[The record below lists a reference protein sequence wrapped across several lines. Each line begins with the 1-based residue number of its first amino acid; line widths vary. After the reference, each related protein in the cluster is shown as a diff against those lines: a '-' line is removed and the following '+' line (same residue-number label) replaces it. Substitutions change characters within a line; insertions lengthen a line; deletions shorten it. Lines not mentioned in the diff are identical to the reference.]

1 MSFNIA
7 IDGPAGAGK
16 STIARAA
23 ARSLGFLYVDTGAM
37 YRAIA
42 LHLLRNHVEVEQ
54 TDKIEELLAGMTI
67 RIAYSG
73 GEQQII
79 LNGENVTGQLR
90 KEEVGNMASR
100 SAANPKVREKL
111 LQLQRDIA
119 RDNDV
124 IMDGRDIGTF
134 VLPNAD
140 VKVYLTASVEERAN
154 RRYLELKEKGLDA
167 DMAKIEEDIRTRDF
181 QDMNRT
187 IAPLKQAEDAVVI
200 DSSRMSIPEVM
211 DRIVD
216 AFQESLKLKDRE
228 FHGSYT
234 GKKRRILSGRKT
246 GGRYGVFVD

>member
-42 LHLLRNHVEVEQ
+42 LHLLRNHVEAED
-54 TDKIEELLAGMTI
+54 TDKIEELLADMTI
-67 RIAYSG
+67 RIIYSG

-90 KEEVGNMASR
+90 KEEVGNMASK

-134 VLPNAD
+134 VLPKAD

-154 RRYLELKEKGLDA
+154 RRYLELKEKGQDA
-167 DMAKIEEDIRTRDF
+167 DIKKIEEDIRTRDF
-181 QDMNRT
+181 QDMNRS

-200 DSSRMSIPEVM
+200 DSSRLSIPEVM

-216 AFQESLKLKDRE
+216 AFQESLKLK
-228 FHGSYT
+228 G
-234 GKKRRILSGRKT
+234 
-246 GGRYGVFVD
+246 

>member
-42 LHLLRNHVEVEQ
+42 LYLLRNNADVNN
-54 TDKIEELLAGMTI
+54 DNELERFLDQITI
-67 RIAYSG
+67 RIAYSN

-79 LNGENVTGQLR
+79 LNNENVTGYLR
-90 KEEVGNMASR
+90 DEKVGNMASVS
-100 SAANPKVREKL
+100 SAKPKVRAKL

-119 RDNDV
+119 KENDV

-140 VKVYLTASVEERAN
+140 VKIYLTATVEERAK
-154 RRYLELKEKGLDA
+154 RRYAELVEKGRDA
-167 DMAKIEEDIRTRDF
+167 DLEKIAEDIRTRDY
-181 QDMNRT
+181 QDMNRE
-187 IAPLKQAEDAVVI
+187 IAPLKQAEDAVLI
-200 DSSRMSIPEVM
+200 DSSAMTIQEVM
-211 DRIVD
+211 DSIVN
-216 AFQESLKLKDRE
+216 AFQESLKLK
-228 FHGSYT
+228 G
-234 GKKRRILSGRKT
+234 
-246 GGRYGVFVD
+246 

>member
-154 RRYLELKEKGLDA
+154 RRYLELKEKGLEA

-216 AFQESLKLKDRE
+216 AFQESLKLK
-228 FHGSYT
+228 G
-234 GKKRRILSGRKT
+234 
-246 GGRYGVFVD
+246 

>member
-42 LHLLRNHVEVEQ
+42 LLLLRNHVEVEQ

-140 VKVYLTASVEERAN
+140 VKVYLTASVKERAN

-216 AFQESLKLKDRE
+216 AFQESLKLK
-228 FHGSYT
+228 G
-234 GKKRRILSGRKT
+234 
-246 GGRYGVFVD
+246 

>member
-42 LHLLRNHVEVEQ
+42 LHLLRNHVEAED
-54 TDKIEELLAGMTI
+54 TDKIEELLADMTI
-67 RIAYSG
+67 RIIYSG

-90 KEEVGNMASR
+90 KEEVGNMASK

-134 VLPNAD
+134 VLPKAD

-154 RRYLELKEKGLDA
+154 RRYLELKEKGQEA
-167 DMAKIEEDIRTRDF
+167 DIKKIEEDIRTRDF
-181 QDMNRT
+181 QDMNRS

-200 DSSRMSIPEVM
+200 DSSRLSIPEVM

-216 AFQESLKLKDRE
+216 AFQESLKLK
-228 FHGSYT
+228 G
-234 GKKRRILSGRKT
+234 
-246 GGRYGVFVD
+246 

>member
-42 LHLLRNHVEVEQ
+42 LYLLRNNADVNN
-54 TDKIEELLAGMTI
+54 DNELERFLDQITI
-67 RIAYSG
+67 RIAYSN

-79 LNGENVTGQLR
+79 LNNENVTGYLR
-90 KEEVGNMASR
+90 DEKVGNMASVS
-100 SAANPKVREKL
+100 SAKPKVRAKL

-119 RDNDV
+119 KENDV

-140 VKVYLTASVEERAN
+140 VKIYLTATVEERAK
-154 RRYLELKEKGLDA
+154 RRYAELVEKGQDA
-167 DMAKIEEDIRTRDF
+167 DLEKIAEDIRTRDY
-181 QDMNRT
+181 QDMNRE
-187 IAPLKQAEDAVVI
+187 IAPLKQADDAVLI
-200 DSSRMSIPEVM
+200 DSSAMTIQEVM
-211 DRIVD
+211 ECIVN
-216 AFQESLKLKDRE
+216 AFQESLKLK
-228 FHGSYT
+228 G
-234 GKKRRILSGRKT
+234 
-246 GGRYGVFVD
+246 

>member
-42 LHLLRNHVEVEQ
+42 LYLLRNDADVNN
-54 TDKIEELLAGMTI
+54 DNELERYLDQITI
-67 RIAYSG
+67 RIAYSN

-79 LNGENVTGQLR
+79 LNNENVTGYLR
-90 KEEVGNMASR
+90 DEKVGNMASVS
-100 SAANPKVREKL
+100 SAKPKVREKL

-119 RDNDV
+119 KENDV

-140 VKVYLTASVEERAN
+140 VKIYLTATVEERAK
-154 RRYLELKEKGLDA
+154 RRYAELIEKGQDA
-167 DMAKIEEDIRTRDF
+167 DLEKIAEDIRTRDY
-181 QDMNRT
+181 QDMNRE
-187 IAPLKQAEDAVVI
+187 IAPLKQADDAVLI
-200 DSSRMSIPEVM
+200 DSSAMTIQEVM
-211 DRIVD
+211 DSIVN
-216 AFQESLKLKDRE
+216 AFQESLKLK
-228 FHGSYT
+228 G
-234 GKKRRILSGRKT
+234 
-246 GGRYGVFVD
+246 

>member
-42 LHLLRNHVEVEQ
+42 LHLLRNHVEAED
-54 TDKIEELLAGMTI
+54 TDRLDALLADMTI

-79 LNGENVTGQLR
+79 LNGENVTSQLR
-90 KEEVGNMASR
+90 QEEVGNMASK
-100 SAANPKVREKL
+100 SSANPKVREKL

-154 RRYLELKEKGLDA
+154 RRCLELKEKGIDA
-167 DMAKIEEDIRTRDF
+167 DIEKIEQDIRTRDF
-181 QDMNRT
+181 QDMNRSM
-187 IAPLKQAEDAVVI
+187 APLKQAEDAVVI

-216 AFQESLKLKDRE
+216 AFQESLKLK
-228 FHGSYT
+228 G
-234 GKKRRILSGRKT
+234 
-246 GGRYGVFVD
+246 

>member
-42 LHLLRNHVEVEQ
+42 LHLLRNHVEADQ
-54 TDKIEELLAGMTI
+54 TERIKELLADMTI
-67 RIAYSG
+67 RISYSG

-79 LNGENVTGQLR
+79 LNDENVTSQLR
-90 KEEVGNMASR
+90 QEEVGNMASK
-100 SAANPKVREKL
+100 SSANPKVREKL

-134 VLPNAD
+134 VLQNAD
-140 VKVYLTASVEERAN
+140 VKVYLTASVEERAK
-154 RRYLELKEKGLDA
+154 RRYLELEEKGMDA
-167 DMAKIEEDIRTRDF
+167 DMSKIEQDIRTRDF
-181 QDMNRT
+181 QDMNRS

-200 DSSRMSIPEVM
+200 DSSQMSIPEVM

-216 AFQESLKLKDRE
+216 AFQESLKLK
-228 FHGSYT
+228 G
-234 GKKRRILSGRKT
+234 
-246 GGRYGVFVD
+246 

>member
-42 LHLLRNHVEVEQ
+42 LHLLRNHVEAED
-54 TDKIEELLAGMTI
+54 TDKIEELLADMTI
-67 RIAYSG
+67 RIIYSG

-79 LNGENVTGQLR
+79 LNGENVTSQLR
-90 KEEVGNMASR
+90 KEEVGNMASK

-134 VLPNAD
+134 VLPKAD

-154 RRYLELKEKGLDA
+154 RRYLELKEKGQDA
-167 DMAKIEEDIRTRDF
+167 DIKKIEEDIRTRDF
-181 QDMNRT
+181 QDMNRS

-200 DSSRMSIPEVM
+200 DSSRLSIPEVM

-216 AFQESLKLKDRE
+216 AFQESLKLK
-228 FHGSYT
+228 G
-234 GKKRRILSGRKT
+234 
-246 GGRYGVFVD
+246 

>member
-42 LHLLRNHVEVEQ
+42 LHLLRNHVEAEN
-54 TDKIEELLAGMTI
+54 TDKIEGLLADMTI

-79 LNGENVTGQLR
+79 LNGENVTSQLR
-90 KEEVGNMASR
+90 KEEVGNMASKS
-100 SAANPKVREKL
+100 SAIPKVREKL

-154 RRYLELKEKGLDA
+154 RR
-167 DMAKIEEDIRTRDF
+167 
-181 QDMNRT
+181 
-187 IAPLKQAEDAVVI
+187 
-200 DSSRMSIPEVM
+200 
-211 DRIVD
+211 
-216 AFQESLKLKDRE
+216 
-228 FHGSYT
+228 
-234 GKKRRILSGRKT
+234 
-246 GGRYGVFVD
+246 

>member
-54 TDKIEELLAGMTI
+54 TDKIEELLADMTI

-79 LNGENVTGQLR
+79 LNGENVTSQLR
-90 KEEVGNMASR
+90 KEEVGNMASK
-100 SAANPKVREKL
+100 SSANPKVREKL

-140 VKVYLTASVEERAN
+140 VKVYLTATVEERAN
-154 RRYLELKEKGLDA
+154 RRYLELKEKGIDA

-181 QDMNRT
+181 QDMNRA
-187 IAPLKQAEDAVVI
+187 IAPLTQAEDAVVI
-200 DSSRMSIPEVM
+200 DSSRLSIPEVM
-211 DRIVD
+211 DKIVD
-216 AFQESLKLKDRE
+216 AFQESLKLK
-228 FHGSYT
+228 G
-234 GKKRRILSGRKT
+234 
-246 GGRYGVFVD
+246 

>member
-42 LHLLRNHVEVEQ
+42 LYLLRNDADVNN
-54 TDKIEELLAGMTI
+54 DNELERFLNQITI
-67 RIAYSG
+67 RIAYSN

-79 LNGENVTGQLR
+79 LNNENVTGYLR
-90 KEEVGNMASR
+90 DEKVGNMASVS
-100 SAANPKVREKL
+100 SAKPKVREKL

-119 RDNDV
+119 KENDV

-140 VKVYLTASVEERAN
+140 VKIYLTATVEERAK
-154 RRYLELKEKGLDA
+154 RRYAELIEKGQDA
-167 DMAKIEEDIRTRDF
+167 DLEKIAEDIRTRDF
-181 QDMNRT
+181 QDMNRE
-187 IAPLKQAEDAVVI
+187 IAPLKQADDAVLI
-200 DSSRMSIPEVM
+200 DSSAMTIQEVM
-211 DRIVD
+211 DSIVN
-216 AFQESLKLKDRE
+216 AFQESLKLK
-228 FHGSYT
+228 G
-234 GKKRRILSGRKT
+234 
-246 GGRYGVFVD
+246 

>member
-42 LHLLRNHVEVEQ
+42 LHLLRNE
-54 TDKIEELLAGMTI
+54 TDIQNPEEMDRILEDITI
-67 RIAYSG
+67 RISYVN

-79 LNGENVTGQLR
+79 LNNENVTAFLR
-90 KEEVGNMASR
+90 DEKVGNMASV
-100 SAANPKVREKL
+100 SSANPKVRAKL

-134 VLPNAD
+134 VLPKAD
-140 VKVYLTASVEERAN
+140 VKVYLTASVEERAQ
-154 RRYLELKEKGLDA
+154 RRYLELVEKGQDA
-167 DMAKIEEDIRTRDF
+167 DLERIKEDIRTRDY
-181 QDMNRT
+181 QDMNRET
-187 IAPLKQAEDAVVI
+187 APLKQAEDAVVI
-200 DSSRMSIPEVM
+200 DSSFMTIDEVM
-211 DRIVD
+211 ECIID
-216 AFQESLKLKDRE
+216 AFQKSLKLK
-228 FHGSYT
+228 G
-234 GKKRRILSGRKT
+234 
-246 GGRYGVFVD
+246 

>member
-54 TDKIEELLAGMTI
+54 TDKIEELLADMTI

-79 LNGENVTGQLR
+79 LNGENVTSQLR

-167 DMAKIEEDIRTRDF
+167 DVAKIEEDIRTRDF

-216 AFQESLKLKDRE
+216 AFQESLKLK
-228 FHGSYT
+228 G
-234 GKKRRILSGRKT
+234 
-246 GGRYGVFVD
+246 

>member
-16 STIARAA
+16 SPIARAA

-37 YRAIA
+37 YRALA

-216 AFQESLKLKDRE
+216 AFQESLKLK
-228 FHGSYT
+228 G
-234 GKKRRILSGRKT
+234 
-246 GGRYGVFVD
+246 